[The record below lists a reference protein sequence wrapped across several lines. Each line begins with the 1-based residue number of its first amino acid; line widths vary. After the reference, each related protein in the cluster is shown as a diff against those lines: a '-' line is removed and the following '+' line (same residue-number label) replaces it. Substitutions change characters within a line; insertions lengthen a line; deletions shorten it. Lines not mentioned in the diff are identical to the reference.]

1 MYAYFPGGI
10 KERSKSKASASST
23 SSRAKTSRS
32 RESMNLAISSIT
44 LGVRG
49 LCSSHHSPVAG
60 LRSVKNSK
68 FHVPIWTDGV

>member
-23 SSRAKTSRS
+23 SSRARTSRS
-32 RESMNLAISSIT
+32 RESRNWAISSIT

-49 LCSSHHSPVAG
+49 
-60 LRSVKNSK
+60 
-68 FHVPIWTDGV
+68 